1 MIGGILVG
9 IGVTALI
16 FFVVWLL
23 KNGGKPNPVV
33 YVLLAV
39 SLLILCVEG
48 IWMVRTIQANRTI
61 SRIETVELVGNESP
75 VDKTM
80 AESSETVRQTVMVT
94 VTKARNRSIWAFV
107 ITAIVL
113 GVVMYAGYR
122 AGSSDVRTRG
132 NDGPTGDSSF
142 GTDYLDF

>member
-48 IWMVRTIQANRTI
+48 IWMVRTIQANQTI

-107 ITAIVL
+107 SP
-113 GVVMYAGYR
+113 R
-122 AGSSDVRTRG
+122 
-132 NDGPTGDSSF
+132 
-142 GTDYLDF
+142 